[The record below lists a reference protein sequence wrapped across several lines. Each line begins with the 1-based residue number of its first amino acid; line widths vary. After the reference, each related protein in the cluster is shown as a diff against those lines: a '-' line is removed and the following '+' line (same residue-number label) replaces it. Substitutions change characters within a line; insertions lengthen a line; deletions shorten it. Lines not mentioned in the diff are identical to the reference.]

1 MLKELLAGLPSGS
14 VFPNLLVGVET
25 GDDAAVY
32 RLNDEQAVVATT
44 DFFTPIVDD
53 PTDFG
58 RIAAA
63 NALSDVYA
71 TGGTPIMALA
81 ICGIPANKLP
91 MEIARKIL
99 AGGAS
104 VCAEIGV
111 PIAGGHTVDAA
122 EPFYGLAAMGVVHPD
137 RVRRNSTARAGDALI
152 LGKPLGIGILGAA
165 LNRDELDAAGY
176 RELVD
181 TATKLNTI
189 GAELAVLDG
198 VHAMTDVTGF
208 AVTGHLMEMCQGAG
222 LGARLEFD
230 KLPILP
236 KGREY
241 AEKGYKT
248 GAGGRN
254 WSSFGDSLD
263 LPMDLDEW
271 QKNILLDPQTSGGLL
286 VACAPEIAG
295 DIEKL
300 FHDRGYGAAAI
311 IGGMTE
317 GASRVSVV

>member
-1 MLKELLAGLPSGS
+1 VLKELLAGLPSGS
-14 VFPNLLVGVET
+14 VFPNLMVGVET

-91 MEIARKIL
+91 IETARKIL
-99 AGGAS
+99 AGGAT
-104 VCAEIGV
+104 VCAEVGI

-122 EPFYGLAAMGVVHPD
+122 EPFYGLAAMGIVHPD
-137 RVRRNSTARAGDALI
+137 RVMRNSTARAGDVLV

-165 LNRDELDAAGY
+165 LNKDELDPAGY

-189 GAELAVLDG
+189 GAELAALDG

-208 AVTGHLMEMCQGAG
+208 AVTGHLLEMCQGAG
-222 LGARLEFD
+222 LGARLDFA

-263 LPMDLDEW
+263 LAEGLADW

-286 VACAPEIAG
+286 VACAPGIAVKV
-295 DIEKL
+295 ETL
-300 FHDRGYGAAAI
+300 FHDRGYAGAAI
-311 IGGMTE
+311 IGELAE
-317 GASRVSVV
+317 GAPRVAVV